1 MPRMSEPTRWSAD
14 QVLAVAPDQ
23 ASLASARKL
32 ASSADWSSVGVSA
45 QEPVL
50 WGLCRGSG
58 KNPYQT
64 CVDLT
69 EPAYRCSC
77 PSRKFPCKHAL
88 ALLLKWSAGAV
99 PVGEPE
105 VWVAEWQESRSA
117 RAAKKAEKISA
128 PRTEAQER
136 AAQRRAQS
144 REEKVMAGVAE
155 LQQWLSDQVR
165 HGIAGLESSGYR
177 HFEPVAARLIDA
189 QAPGLAGAV
198 RRLATIPSS
207 GAGWEE
213 RTLAE
218 MAMLHMLAGAADRL
232 DTLPPD
238 LAATVRSRLGHQVT
252 TEQVLAGT
260 PVRDVWQVIGARDL
274 TEDRLVARRV
284 YLIGRDTGQEALVL
298 SFAAPGQVLSA
309 DLVVGTCVEADLC
322 FYPGS
327 LSLRALVSAR
337 HGAPELM
344 SEPQRSTSVA
354 AGSRSARRGAR
365 SGSVAHVDAVAARR
379 GDHAGGAMAS
389 CRSGRRRAAPG
400 PGRRVL
406 AFRRRGR
413 RRHGEDRGR
422 VGSGRARAA
431 DHVSRRGGARGMT
444 EALWPQLLSSALV
457 GTDRRACRPSSV
469 PGPLATVLGEGP
481 AELEPPGLLAAAA
494 AVTVARRAGA
504 MPTRVP
510 LPDPAPEETAQ
521 VAPEKASVRLGLL
534 LLDAGSDRSPA
545 PSPAAGV
552 AGACPAARF
561 PSRAKASERACRCR
575 HGRSHAPAGRH
586 RRRRAAP
593 GVAGGA
599 RPGPVGVD
607 RAARRVCSR
616 HR

>member
-1 MPRMSEPTRWSAD
+1 MSEPTRWSAD

-32 ASSADWSSVGVSA
+32 AGSADWSSEGVSA

-99 PVGEPE
+99 PVGEPPD
-105 VWVAEWQESRSA
+105 WVAEWQESRSA
-117 RAAKKAEKISA
+117 RAAKKAEKIAA

-144 REEKVMAGVAE
+144 RQEKVMGGVAE
-155 LQQWLSDQVR
+155 LQQWLADQVR

-218 MAMLHMLAGAADRL
+218 MGLLHMLAGAADRL
-232 DTLPPD
+232 ADLPPD
-238 LAATVRSRLGHQVT
+238 LAGTVRSRLGHQVT
-252 TEQVLAGT
+252 TEQVLAGP
-260 PVRDVWQVIGARDL
+260 PVRDAWQVVGMRDI

-322 FYPGS
+322 FYPGA
-327 LSLRALVSAR
+327 LSLRALVLAR

-344 SEPQRSTSVA
+344 SEPQRPTSVA
-354 AGSRSARRGAR
+354 
-365 SGSVAHVDAVAARR
+365 VALQR
-379 GDHAGGAMAS
+379 
-389 CRSGRRRAAPG
+389 
-400 PGRRVL
+400 L
-406 AFRRRGR
+406 AQ
-413 RRHGEDRGR
+413 
-422 VGSGRARAA
+422 
-431 DHVSRRGGARGMT
+431 
-444 EALWPQLLSSALV
+444 ALGQ
-457 GTDRRACRPSSV
+457 
-469 PGPLATVLGEGP
+469 
-481 AELEPPGLLAAAA
+481 
-494 AVTVARRAGA
+494 
-504 MPTRVP
+504 
-510 LPDPAPEETAQ
+510 DPWLMSIP
-521 VAPEKASVRLGLL
+521 L
-534 LLDAGSDRSPA
+534 LLDGVIAPGERWHLVDPAGDALPLEPGVECWRFVA
-545 PSPAAGV
+545 AAGGSMAKIAV
-552 AGACPAARF
+552 EWGPGGVVPLTMFLGGEVLAA
-561 PSRAKASERACRCR
+561 
-575 HGRSHAPAGRH
+575 
-586 RRRRAAP
+586 
-593 GVAGGA
+593 
-599 RPGPVGVD
+599 
-607 RAARRVCSR
+607 
-616 HR
+616 